1 MPLAKLPSVEFFAPL
16 KRRSTYSMK
25 ETKKK
30 GSKEEVAR
38 RFYSYEYYREHFR
51 DEIAEQCEFRC
62 VYCDSHDLEVGGR
75 DAMELDH
82 FRPWSIPAF
91 AHLKDDPSN
100 LHHACGR
107 CNRLKSANWP
117 STSATEPHDGL
128 VGFIDPFADD
138 RRLYFTVNGDGSL
151 TCKRHPASYLARLL
165 QLDRP
170 LLRLLRVRRI
180 LRSEISSYIAKMLPE
195 IEAVKAGGGTLTL
208 EQLANEWMK
217 LADYQRLLDL
227 CDAPIDRLRSV
238 LSA

>member
-1 MPLAKLPSVEFFAPL
+1 MPLDKSPVVEFFAPL
-16 KRRSTYSMK
+16 KRRETYSMK
-25 ETKKK
+25 EIKKK
-30 GSKEEVAR
+30 GSKEVER
-38 RFYSYEYYREHFR
+38 SFYSYEYYREHFR
-51 DEIAEQCEFRC
+51 DEIAEQCKCRC
-62 VYCDSHDLEVGGR
+62 VYCDSHDSEVGGR
-75 DAMELDH
+75 EAMELDH
-82 FRPWSIPAF
+82 FRPWSILAF

-138 RRLYFTVNGDGSL
+138 RRLYFSVNSDGSL
-151 TCKRHPASYLARLL
+151 TCKLPPASYLAGLL

-180 LRSEISSYIAKMLPE
+180 LRSEISAYIARMLPQ
-195 IEAVKAGGGTLTL
+195 IEAVQAGGGTLTR
-208 EQLANEWMK
+208 EQLANEWKK
-217 LADYQRLLDL
+217 LADYHRLLDL
-227 CDAPIDRLRSV
+227 CDAPIDRLRFV